1 MEQFLK
7 RRLKIAALIIIFV
20 VMSVLSLDFRG
31 ITGAIVADVE
41 VSDEVQQ
48 AFANG
53 EEQVSVIVLLKDDK
67 IEDLNAEEKKEA
79 IREQQQGVLEG
90 LVQEDTVAAFGL
102 LTDEKEFELQRQ
114 YESINAFAGELTE
127 EGLQKLRREREVE
140 LVVVNKIR
148 QVFLADTI
156 PLINANGVWNISIN
170 GKAITGAGET
180 VCVVDTGIDYN
191 HAALGGG
198 LGNKVITGYDF
209 FNDDADPMDDNG
221 HGTHVAGIV
230 ASTDST
236 YRGVAPDAKLV
247 AIKVCNSGG
256 SCPDDDVL
264 AGLEWCVN
272 NAATYNISIISIS
285 LGGGQYSSYCDEE
298 PDFAPY
304 AEVVNQAVANNISFV
319 AATGNSGPNSIAGP
333 ACLQSVTRVS
343 ATTKEDSMASYAS
356 RHAFFTDTVAAPGS
370 SITSLNDG
378 GGTIAMS
385 GTSMATPH
393 VSGAIALMKQYWEE
407 AYHKAPTSEEVEQ
420 KMIAS
425 GLSISDSSTDF
436 TYPRI
441 DVLAML
447 KPSLTFAD
455 ASENGSVL
463 STTMVQIVMQSDQ
476 DLSSAVLEWT
486 YPNNSMVNM
495 NIVLTNPREVAVNV
509 SNLDKG
515 MHSYRFSGIDIGGME
530 GVSALQT
537 FVVDD
542 IPPAIAVQNP
552 SNGLNITGES
562 YNLTA
567 TALDAHSY
575 IASVSF
581 NVTND
586 TTSFLLSAIESNGEW
601 KALLN
606 LSALREGEHLVLAYA
621 DDSFENTNQSEVV
634 SFILDRT
641 GPVITLLSPVA
652 NSTENSTNNITF
664 LYNVSDNLTALSRCD
679 FYLNDVS
686 NETMMAVKNLEI
698 QTINR
703 TLLNGN
709 YTWKVSCLDVLG
721 NSGNSALQPFQ
732 VMVLDQT
739 ANQTSN
745 QTDNNQTDNDQT
757 SNETIIANQTVW
769 LNLPAA
775 DYLSSNAMV
784 IFNCSANGSNTQA
797 NITLFGNW
805 NNGWH
810 ADETTLL
817 NDSTSATFVKTVLDG
832 SYSWNCLAY
841 DAAGNSISAAANK
854 TFTIDTS
861 KPTLT
866 NVAASSIEKNSAVI
880 SWSTNEKSNST
891 VQYGT
896 SPALGT
902 VKSITDS
909 SVSHSITLVSLNTS
923 TLYYYAVKSCDSL
936 GNCNGSE
943 TFTFTTKAEEAS
955 VSPTPAPTPTP
966 TPDSSAAAS
975 SASAGGG
982 GGGSGGSTSQETA
995 SVGEEETS
1003 LEAFDQAEAVED
1015 TPAASVTTAPYSR
1028 TLLLAGPEPVE
1039 VSFET
1044 DDLPI
1049 KKIALVSSAEKE
1061 VTVSAFLL
1069 SEKPAA
1075 VSPLDNPYGY
1085 LEITTTLAEG
1095 ELEEALVTFT
1105 VPMEWLLAH
1114 NYSQN
1119 AVVLQTYEGEDWVEL
1134 DTNLISEDQDT
1145 ATFQAKAFHFSYFAI
1160 TSGQERG
1167 FGSLI
1172 TGLFSV
1178 VIPGEINA
1186 KEYVLFALIML
1197 TVLLLIAYILVSR
1210 KQRY

>member
-1 MEQFLK
+1 MELFLK
-7 RRLKIAALIIIFV
+7 RRLKIAALIVIFL
-20 VMSVLSLDFRG
+20 VMSILSMDFRG

-48 AFANG
+48 AFADG
-53 EEQVSVIVLLKDDK
+53 EEQVSVIVLLKDDE

-79 IREQQQGVLEG
+79 IREQQQEVLEG
-90 LVQEDTVAAFGL
+90 LVQEDIVAAFGL

-114 YESINAFAGELTE
+114 YESINAFAGEVTE
-127 EGLQKLRREREVE
+127 EGLQKLRRERDVQ

-148 QVFLADTI
+148 QVFLADTM
-156 PLINANGVWNISIN
+156 PLINANDAWNISIN

-209 FNDDADPMDDNG
+209 FNDDADPMDDHG
-221 HGTHVAGIV
+221 HGTHVAGII

-236 YRGVAPDAKLV
+236 YRGAAPDAKLV

-272 NAATYNISIISIS
+272 NAAMYNISVISIS
-285 LGGGQYSSYCDEE
+285 LGGGQYSSYCDDES
-298 PDFAPY
+298 DFAPY

-319 AATGNSGPNSIAGP
+319 AATGNSGPNGIAGP

-356 RHAFFTDTVAAPGS
+356 RHAFFNDTVAAPGS

-393 VSGAIALMKQYWEE
+393 VSGAIALMKQYWKE
-407 AYHKAPTSEEVEQ
+407 AYHKVPTSEEVEQ
-420 KMIAS
+420 KMIIS
-425 GLSISDSSTDF
+425 GFSVYDSSTDF

-441 DVLAML
+441 NVLAML
-447 KPSLTFAD
+447 QPSLTFAD
-455 ASENGSVL
+455 APENGSVL
-463 STTMVQIVMQSDQ
+463 NTTTVQIVMIPDQ
-476 DLSSAVLEWT
+476 DLSYAVLEWI

-495 NIVLTNPREVAVNV
+495 DIVLTNPREVAVNV

-542 IPPAIAVQNP
+542 IPPAIVVQNP

-567 TALDAHSY
+567 TALDAHSS

-586 TTSFLLSAIESNGEW
+586 TTSFLLPAVESNGEW

-606 LSALREGEHLVLAYA
+606 LSALMEGEHLVLAYA
-621 DDSFENTNQSEVV
+621 GDSFENTNQSEAV

-664 LYNVSDNLTALSRCD
+664 LYNVSDDLTALSRCD
-679 FYLNDVS
+679 FYLNDLI
-686 NETMMAVKNLEI
+686 NDTLLAVKKSEL
-698 QTINR
+698 QTINK

-732 VMVLDQT
+732 VIVLDQS
-739 ANQTSN
+739 ANQTNNN

-757 SNETIIANQTVW
+757 SNETIIVNQNVW

-775 DYLSSNAMV
+775 DYLSSNASV

-805 NNGWH
+805 SDGWH

-817 NDSTSATFVKTVLDG
+817 NGSTSATFVKTVLDG

-841 DAAGNSISAAANK
+841 DAAGNSISAVANK

-861 KPTLT
+861 KPTLID
-866 NVAASSIEKNSAVI
+866 VAVGSIEKNSAVI
-880 SWSTNEKSNST
+880 SWSTSEKSNST

-902 VKSITDS
+902 VKSVTDS
-909 SVSHSITLVSLNTS
+909 SVSHSITVVSLNTS

-943 TFTFTTKAEEAS
+943 TFTFTTEAEESS

-966 TPDSSAAAS
+966 APDSSAAAS
-975 SASAGGG
+975 SASTGGG

-995 SVGEEETS
+995 SVEEEENS
-1003 LEAFDQAEAVED
+1003 FGVFEAEAVED
-1015 TPAASVTTAPYSR
+1015 TPAASVTAAPYSR

-1039 VSFET
+1039 VNFET
-1044 DDLPI
+1044 DDLPV

-1095 ELEEALVTFT
+1095 ELEEALVTFA
-1105 VPMEWLLAH
+1105 VSMEWLLAH

-1160 TSGQERG
+1160 TAGQERG

-1172 TGLFSV
+1172 TGLFSA
-1178 VIPGEINA
+1178 VIPDEIYA
-1186 KEYVLFALIML
+1186 KEYVLFGLIML
-1197 TVLLLIAYILVSR
+1197 TVLLLIAYVIVSR